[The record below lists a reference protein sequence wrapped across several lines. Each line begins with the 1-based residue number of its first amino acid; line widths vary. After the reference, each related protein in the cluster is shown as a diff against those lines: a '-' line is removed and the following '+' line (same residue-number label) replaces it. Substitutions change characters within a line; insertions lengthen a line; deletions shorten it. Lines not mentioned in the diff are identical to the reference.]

1 MMALW
6 GHILTAVRVI
16 LILMSISTDVSGN
29 ETEPV
34 RLLYTGTTQTQ
45 RGGLMEMNLD
55 IFSGAFLLKHD
66 WSEKTLYFAVCYAEL
81 TLFVTKSVS
90 VGH

>member
-6 GHILTAVRVI
+6 GHVLTAGRVI
-16 LILMSISTDVSGN
+16 LIHMSISTDDSGN

-45 RGGLMEMNLD
+45 HRGLMEINLD

-66 WSEKTLYFAVCYAEL
+66 WSEKTLHFAVFYAEF
-81 TLFVTKSVS
+81 TCN
-90 VGH
+90 